1 MGNAVAATRFDQS
14 ASIETTLKSQTKI
27 TNLHAVKKKILFV
40 SPELADLIKVG
51 GLGDVS
57 ASLPRAMSADH
68 DVRVLIPGYRQVLES
83 GHPIRDVGS
92 VPGHAAL
99 PPARVGCM
107 TLPDGLIVYVLICP
121 ELYDRD
127 GTPYADSHG
136 RDWQDN
142 HIRFARLGL
151 AAAEIAA
158 GTACLSWCPEVVHA
172 NDWPAALTPAYMTW
186 RGQNT
191 PTVFTIHNLAYQGL
205 CSLECSPELG
215 LPSSACGHQGMEFY
229 GRLSF
234 LKAGLVYSDH
244 VTTVS
249 ANYAREITTEAF
261 GCGLEGMLQ
270 FKVQLNQLSGIPNGI
285 DDSWDS
291 LNDPHLVQGFDAH
304 DWEGKRVNTRHVEQM
319 FGLEPSD
326 GPLFAVVSR
335 LVQQKGIDLTLQ
347 IADAIVA
354 EGGRIAIIGRG
365 EEHLEEA
372 VRELARRHPGRIGAN
387 VGFNE
392 ADARCMFAGSDFLL
406 MPSRF
411 EPCGLS
417 QMYAQRFGSLP
428 IARATG
434 GLADTIEDGVSGFLF
449 NETTTES
456 YLEAVRR
463 AMAVYRNPELLNAM
477 RARAMASP
485 LYWRQSVEPYA
496 ALYRKLLSAKK
507 SGGKLV

>member
-14 ASIETTLKSQTKI
+14 ASVVTSLKPRPNVK
-27 TNLHAVKKKILFV
+27 NLHAVKKKILFV
-40 SPELADLIKVG
+40 TPELADLIKVG

-57 ASLPRAMSADH
+57 ASLPRALSVDH
-68 DVRVLIPGYRQVLES
+68 DIRVLIPGYRQVLES
-83 GHPIRDVGS
+83 GHPIREVGRI
-92 VPGHAAL
+92 PGHAAL
-99 PPARVGCM
+99 PDCRIGCM
-107 TLPDGLIVYVLICP
+107 TLPDGLIVYVLLCP
-121 ELYDRD
+121 ELYERD
-127 GTPYADSHG
+127 GTPYGDSHG

-158 GTACLSWCPEVVHA
+158 GTACINWCPELVHA
-172 NDWPAALTPAYMTW
+172 NDWPAALTSAYMSW
-186 RGQNT
+186 RGLDT
-191 PTVFTIHNLAYQGL
+191 PSVFTIHNLAYQGL
-205 CSLECSPELG
+205 CGLECSPELG

-229 GRLSF
+229 GKLSF

-270 FKVQLNQLSGIPNGI
+270 FKVRLNQLSGIPNGI
-285 DDSWDS
+285 DESWNP
-291 LNDPHLVQGFDAH
+291 LTDPHLVRAFGAN
-304 DWEGKRVNTRHVEQM
+304 DWQGKRANTRHVEQM
-319 FGLEPSD
+319 FGLEPGD

-347 IADAIVA
+347 IADRIVA
-354 EGGRIAIIGRG
+354 EGGRIAIIGCG
-365 EEHLEEA
+365 EEHLEQA
-372 VRELARRHPGRIGAN
+372 VRELAQRHPGRIGAN

-417 QMYAQRFGSLP
+417 QMYAQCFASLP

-434 GLADTIEDGVSGFLF
+434 GLADTIEDGVTGFLF
-449 NETTTES
+449 REANADS
-456 YLEAVRR
+456 YLEAVLR
-463 AMAVYRNPELLNAM
+463 AMSVYRNADLLNAM
-477 RARAMASP
+477 RNKAMTSP
-485 LYWRQSVEPYA
+485 LYWRQSVQPYA
-496 ALYRKLLSAKK
+496 ALYKSLMAAKK
-507 SGGKLV
+507 SGGQLA